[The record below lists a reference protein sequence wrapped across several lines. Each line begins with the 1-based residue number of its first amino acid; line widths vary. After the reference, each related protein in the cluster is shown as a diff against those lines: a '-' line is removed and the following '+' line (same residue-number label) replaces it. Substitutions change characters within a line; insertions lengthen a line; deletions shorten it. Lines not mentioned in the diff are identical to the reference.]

1 MRGKWLLLSGTLI
14 LLAVAAGTLS
24 VLRKPAP
31 PPPPKQEE
39 VRGPQAG
46 DEISMPGKI
55 QAAHIV
61 AIAAPVDG
69 TLDTWLVEAGQEVL
83 EEQELGHV
91 TNAGLESAQEQA
103 QEELDRVQSRI
114 SNLEASI
121 LAGKLEAA
129 RTESDAARAKSEA
142 ARLEKLYAREQLL
155 YREGATARLKFEKAE
170 KEYKVAQEEAN
181 NAAELSRQAAERIA
195 KIEKDLDLARK
206 VLDDKQTA
214 LEDAKEDLKAA
225 VIVSPAEGLILKL
238 AVDAGAEVD
247 RNMRDLVQIAVDP
260 ALLEIVVEPEP
271 PIRERLQTGQPALV
285 TVPEAGP
292 EAMQGQIKEIKE
304 TQVTVEF
311 TSPTPAV
318 KHGMTGSVKFRL
330 I

>member
-1 MRGKWLLLSGTLI
+1 MRGKWLLLSGTVI

-39 VRGPQAG
+39 ARGPQAG

-69 TLDTWLVEAGQEVL
+69 TLDTWVVEAGQEVL
-83 EEQELGHV
+83 EDQELGHI

-103 QEELDRVQSRI
+103 QQELDRVQSRI

-155 YREGATARLKFEKAE
+155 FREGATARLKFEKAE

-195 KIEKDLDLARK
+195 KIEKDLDLAKK

-214 LEDAKEDLKAA
+214 LEEAKEDLKAA

-247 RNMRDLVQIAVDP
+247 RSMRDLVQIAVDP

-271 PIRERLQTGQPALV
+271 PIREKLQTGQPALV

-292 EAMQGQIKEIKE
+292 EAMQGQIKEITE
-304 TQVTVEF
+304 TQVIVEF

-330 I
+330 M